1 MLWSRVRQ
9 LGREAC
15 TRSAVL
21 AAWPLAS
28 LVATS
33 LCQPVTRPLHL
44 PSPSGSLHFSEPT
57 TFSSHLQHL
66 SHPPTVSV
74 LPGSSHLLPTQHPHR
89 RQGQWRSHP
98 QETPC
103 PPPDMPS
110 ASSPS
115 RQRPEHLSVFEG
127 AKDREIM
134 PELTLTPTEGQ
145 RVCTTISKV
154 MSTFNT
160 KRPMP
165 TDISLS
171 LQELSMIRKPD

>member
-1 MLWSRVRQ
+1 MQGNIHTDRQ
-9 LGREAC
+9 THRKSLPASPPHWRLLLK
-15 TRSAVL
+15 RSATL
-21 AAWPLAS
+21 RFHGDH
-28 LVATS
+28 VA
-33 LCQPVTRPLHL
+33 LHL
-44 PSPSGSLHFSEPT
+44 SEPT

-74 LPGSSHLLPTQHPHR
+74 LPGSWNLLPTQHTHR

-103 PPPDMPS
+103 PSPDMPS